1 MQQQTVEKTPA
12 APGAAQRDAKGNQT
26 APVAAQ
32 RAAQQN
38 YLRSLRPGPVEQAA
52 PGAPLPPPAAAGAP
66 GAAAPGALV
75 PQKQGL
81 WARAKGA
88 VQGAAHWAGD
98 KATQAKQATVNAY
111 HSTTKAVGEAWD
123 KTKQVAGDVYDV
135 AKNTSVGYANGKI
148 AGKTNV
154 AEVADLLPQQYRDA
168 MAFDKTAKNDVTVE
182 YDVHTGLMTAKAAS
196 LTLTKLAM
204 GPLNAGPTTLSDVVI
219 TLNRD
224 NKAAAEKGAPA
235 AEGRKV
241 DNMHATIHVGRVLAT
256 QVAYTGP
263 RGLLKAAQVELA
275 GLDAS
280 AFNPGGGTPMLDD
293 KKDHLVGTFALE
305 KATVRGLSGDAA
317 SAQEISTTKIAGGID
332 QDKGTAYAEMGGTDV
347 KQGRFG
353 QRTVEQASVRDARVG
368 VQGKAGNL
376 PGIENAR
383 DPLKVDARVGH
394 ADVKGVAAPEGSVRA
409 ASIDGVTAQYDM
421 ASPDAK
427 ASVAA
432 ARLEG
437 AQLGGTKLK
446 SAQLT
451 NLQAAREGNKVSGSV
466 DEASM
471 SGLKGKAASADA
483 ASVHG
488 ARGSYD
494 LQSGDAT
501 LGLKSGRADGLKAGK
516 NGAQSVTLSGLAA
529 TRQGDHVS
537 ADLASAEVRGAK
549 AGTAGGDV
557 KVAGVHAAGNMA
569 DKSGSARAAVIEGK
583 NLKAGENGAKT
594 ARIDAAHAAI
604 DAKGNVSGGL
614 KSAQATG
621 VNVAGERIESVG
633 LDGLSG
639 RRDASGHTT
648 AELEAARAQ
657 GITGDKLRAQ
667 SLNAQGL
674 KASGDAKGGSLSAAR
689 VSGERIGAGTVSAD
703 KADFQ
708 ALAVTGGK
716 GGTGSVTTAQGHVEG
731 LAVGDS
737 FKAKQ
742 LSTTQLAV
750 ARDAKTTTA
759 SAATLKG
766 AGIQSGTNTVGT
778 LDAQG
783 VDTGFGGTNGKARV
797 DAKSIGVTDARFG
810 EVGLGAGRVEGA
822 GMKIAQSGK
831 LSTQADALHA
841 EKLTTPSFKV
851 AQVDAHGLA
860 TKQTDQATD
869 VRAADVAV
877 RKAAVSTDALTAS
890 ADEAHVKGGH
900 AVIGRDGQVQAEV
913 AKVGGRGIA
922 FEGGGNAAKSTPAAQ
937 STSARASTT
946 TTPAT
951 RTNTEPAPATATS
964 AQSGLTKGALVRGL
978 SQRVE
983 EVDAKFSAPMRE
995 TSEGPVTVDKGTRLN
1010 AEVHARDNKLVP
1022 GQTGV
1027 NFSQDLDG
1035 PAWIGVKGAK
1045 LEADKKSAR
1054 GGKPATQG
1062 RVEAD
1067 LSGFWD
1073 QDVTG
1078 KVNDQL
1084 GRKDQ
1089 DTIPLSISE
1098 LGDLAGKKMDQDA
1111 APATTPSTPA
1121 APTRAGVRGR
1131 TPPRRETPAPVQQP
1145 TPAKPGPID
1154 MDQAELDAR
1163 VKLSAGRVP
1172 LGGRQHVDIGQ
1183 AGKGGNTINVRA
1195 RGGED
1200 MVVDM
1205 TQVVLG
1211 SLNVQAG
1218 KGKKVKADGAKVD
1231 DAKVQVGT
1239 GTNAGKFK
1247 GSIGSFETE
1256 GVGVE

>member
-12 APGAAQRDAKGNQT
+12 APGAAQRDAKGNQN

-38 YLRSLRPGPVEQAA
+38 YLRSLRPGAVEQAA
-52 PGAPLPPPAAAGAP
+52 PGAPLPPPAAAP

-88 VQGAAHWAGD
+88 VKGAAHWAGD
-98 KATQAKQATVNAY
+98 KATQAKQATVEAY

-135 AKNTSVGYANGKI
+135 AKNTSVGYSHGKI

-154 AEVADLLPQQYRDA
+154 AEVADLMPQQYRDA

-293 KKDHLVGTFALE
+293 QKDHLVGTFALE

-332 QDKGTAYAEMGGTDV
+332 QDKGTAYAEMGGTNV
-347 KQGRFG
+347 TKGRFG

-383 DPLKVDARVGH
+383 DPLKVDARLGH

-432 ARLEG
+432 AHLEG

-451 NLQAAREGNKVSGSV
+451 NLQAAREGNKVSGSLE
-466 DEASM
+466 EASM

-494 LQSGDAT
+494 LQTGDAT
-501 LGLKSGRADGLKAGK
+501 LGVKSGRADGLKAGK
-516 NGAQSVTLSGLAA
+516 NGAQSVTMSGLAA
-529 TRQGDHVS
+529 TRQGDAVS

-557 KVAGVHAAGNMA
+557 KVSGVHAAGNLA

-594 ARIDAAHAAI
+594 ARIDGAHAAL
-604 DAKGNVSGGL
+604 DARGNVSGGL

-621 VNVAGERIESVG
+621 VSVAGERIESVG
-633 LDGLSG
+633 VDGLSG
-639 RRDASGHTT
+639 RRDAAGHTT
-648 AELEAARAQ
+648 AELAAARAQ

-674 KASGDAKGGSLSAAR
+674 KASADAKGGSLSAAH

-708 ALAVTGGK
+708 SLAVTGRK
-716 GGTGSVTTAQGHVEG
+716 GGQGSVTTTQGQVEG
-731 LAVGDS
+731 LAVGDA

-759 SAATLKG
+759 SAATLQG

-778 LDAQG
+778 LDAKG

-810 EVGLGAGRVEGA
+810 EVGLGAARVEGA

-841 EKLTTPSFKV
+841 EKLATPNFKV

-860 TKQTDQATD
+860 TKQTEKATD

-922 FEGGGNAAKSTPAAQ
+922 FEGGGNTAKATPAAQ
-937 STSARASTT
+937 STSARANTT
-946 TTPAT
+946 APAT
-951 RTNTEPAPATATS
+951 RTNAEATTAPQTATPGQ
-964 AQSGLTKGALVRGL
+964 AGLTKGALVRGL

-983 EVDAKFSAPMRE
+983 EVDARFSAPMRE

-1010 AEVHARDNKLVP
+1010 AEVHARDNRLVP

-1027 NFSQDLDG
+1027 KFSQDLDG
-1035 PAWIGVKGAK
+1035 PAWIGVKGAS

-1084 GRKDQ
+1084 GRKGQ
-1089 DTIPLSISE
+1089 ETIPLSISE

-1121 APTRAGVRGR
+1121 APTRAGVHGR
-1131 TPPRRETPAPVQQP
+1131 SPARRETPAPVQQP
-1145 TPAKPGPID
+1145 TPAKQSPLD

-1218 KGKKVKADGAKVD
+1218 KGKKVKADGAQVD

-1239 GTNAGKFK
+1239 GSNAGKFK